1 MVDIKQLEMMYFSN
15 DVPVPYELK
24 NELSKGRIIK
34 ISPIKVIDWSMF
46 ESCVDVISQD
56 KQDYNDMEIL
66 SMSYLDFIYKIL
78 IPNGVNKGGASVNAI
93 KLDKILELSLG
104 EIDVSIGQYKKKNCL
119 VLNDKTIITS
129 KEFEEIR
136 KIILFQNIE
145 DYDDRYVSP
154 DVKQLY
160 MEYLKTTNSSSVD
173 PSLER
178 KKTFVISKTGIM
190 MSEINK
196 MSYRVFHQIYL
207 GAVET
212 DMYYA
217 NKIIQSSQKYD
228 VKEEIIYPLF
238 TKKKD
243 KYANL
248 FVSKSSVE
256 NKLGKIN
263 GWQDF

>member
-1 MVDIKQLEMMYFSN
+1 MVNVKQLEAMYFQN
-15 DVPVPYELK
+15 DIPVTYVLK
-24 NELSKGRIIK
+24 NDLSKGRIIK

-46 ESCVDVISQD
+46 ENCIDVISQD
-56 KQDYNDMEIL
+56 KQDYNDVDIL
-66 SMSYLDFIYKIL
+66 SMSYLDFIHKVL
-78 IPNGVNKGGASVNAI
+78 IPNGIDKSGASINAI

-104 EIDVSIGQYKKKNCL
+104 EVDVSVGKYKNKNCL
-119 VLNDKTIITS
+119 VLNDEKIITS
-129 KEFEEIR
+129 KEFEDIR

-145 DYDDRYVSP
+145 DYDDRYISP

-160 MEYLKTTNSSSVD
+160 VEYLKTVNSNSVD

-178 KKTFVISKTGIM
+178 KKTFVIGKTGIM

-263 GWQDF
+263 G

>member
-1 MVDIKQLEMMYFSN
+1 MVVDIKQLEKLYFEN
-15 DVPVPYELK
+15 DIPVQYTLK
-24 NELSKGRIIK
+24 NELSKGKIIK
-34 ISPIKVIDWSMF
+34 IYPIKVIDWSMF

-56 KQDYNDMEIL
+56 KQDYNDIDIL
-66 SMSYLDFIYKIL
+66 SMSYLDFIYKVL
-78 IPNGVNKGGASVNAI
+78 IPNGVNKDGTSVNAI
-93 KLDKILELSLG
+93 KLAKILELSLG
-104 EIDVSIGQYKKKNCL
+104 EPDVNIGTYKNKNCL
-119 VLNDKTIITS
+119 VLSEDKIITS
-129 KEFEEIR
+129 KEFEDIR

-160 MEYLKTTNSSSVD
+160 AEYLKTTNSNSVD

-178 KKTFVISKTGIM
+178 KKTFVIGKTGIM
-190 MSEINK
+190 MNELNK
-196 MSYRVFHQIYL
+196 MSYRIFHQIYL
-207 GAVET
+207 GAIET

-228 VKEEIIYPLF
+228 VKEEVIYPLF

-243 KYANL
+243 KYANI

-263 GWQDF
+263 G